1 MTIKQEHMR
10 YLLIST
16 DHLTDDLL
24 FRDNEDFRAGMNYTA
39 VVSHVLDV
47 HPLAFILM
55 SNHVHY
61 ILYTSKEMAK
71 TYMDRL
77 KQLYG
82 RYFQNKYG
90 INEFLRKQR
99 LDIRELKM
107 EDESL
112 HRGIAYL
119 QMNCVAANITP
130 HPFLYSWG
138 TGSCFFQEAR
148 TRGTP
153 LSDFS
158 RRKAIRLLHSNIRLP
173 GNYRMGEDGYILPQS
188 YVPVQWVES
197 LFRSARRYS
206 YFLNTS
212 SKARL
217 RIEKDAAPAFRDQVI
232 LEAMT
237 DLCHSLYRCHSP
249 RDLDRKQ
256 NADLLR
262 QLYRRFNPDVNQL
275 ARVTGTPYSEIA
287 ASLDDFE

>member
-138 TGSCFFQEAR
+138 TGSCFFQEA
-148 TRGTP
+148 
-153 LSDFS
+153 
-158 RRKAIRLLHSNIRLP
+158 LP
-173 GNYRMGEDGYILPQS
+173 GNYRMGEDGYILPES